1 MTSGV
6 MNIRPYIYLFFISLF
21 LFLMVASPCASAQ
34 EEKVLVVEISDSIT
48 SASDDL
54 VTNAISVAE
63 EENYDA
69 LLITLNTPGGKLD
82 ETFNII
88 EQIEGTDVP
97 VIGYVYPEG
106 AKSWSAGT
114 IILIS
119 TDIAAMAP
127 FSVIGSAQPVQ
138 LTGTGSQPINDTKTI
153 NAIIEYTREKA
164 RQNNRNVTA
173 AEEFITKNLNLNA
186 ETAQEYNVIEYV
198 SPSIGD
204 LLRQV
209 DGDVAKGKQ
218 LNVSGAQIDSYDP
231 PLNIIIM
238 GIISDPLIAS
248 LLLIIG
254 LYSIVIGLS
263 NPGFGAEIFGT
274 IAIALGLIGSG
285 FDVNIA
291 AIFLIIVGM
300 GLIFLEIQSPGIG
313 AFGVGGLIC
322 LIAGSIFLIP
332 TDYPDFYTPA
342 EIQQEMI
349 IAIVT
354 PSIIMG
360 VFMLFIV
367 YKIIEVR
374 HKKPIIGEMIG
385 GTAITN
391 DQLKPNKE
399 GYVKYKGEY
408 WKARSD
414 EYIEKNVKVKI
425 IEKDGPVL
433 VVKRVEG

>member
-1 MTSGV
+1 MD
-6 MNIRPYIYLFFISLF
+6 IRPNTYFLIIISLF
-21 LFLMVASPCASAQ
+21 FFIVMISPCAIAQ

-63 EENYDA
+63 DENYEA
-69 LLITLNTPGGKLD
+69 IVLTLNTPGGKLS

-88 EQIEGTDVP
+88 ESIESTNVP

-106 AKSWSAGT
+106 TKAWSAGT

-138 LTGTGSQPINDTKTI
+138 LTGGGSQPINDSKTI
-153 NAIIEYTREKA
+153 NAIVEYTREKA

-173 AEEFITKNLNLNA
+173 AEEFITKNLNINA
-186 ETAQEYNVIEYV
+186 ETALEYNVIEYT

-204 LLRQV
+204 LLSQV

-218 LNVSGAQIDSYDP
+218 LNVSGAQIDRYEPSI
-231 PLNIIIM
+231 NIAIM
-238 GIISDPLIAS
+238 SIISDPLIAS

-313 AFGVGGLIC
+313 AFGIGGLIC
-322 LIAGSIFLIP
+322 LIVGSIFIVP

-342 EIQQEMI
+342 EIQQEII

-374 HKKPIIGEMIG
+374 HRKPIIGEIVG
-385 GTAITN
+385 NTAITN
-391 DQLKPNKE
+391 EKIKRGEE

-408 WKARSD
+408 WKAKSD
-414 EYIEKNVKVKI
+414 EEIDKGVKVEI
-425 IEKDGPVL
+425 IDKEGPTL
-433 VVKRVEG
+433 VVKRAE